1 MRADVPEMS
10 GEAQDDGQPTQ
21 SVAPGSDLAT
31 IVAGIGAS
39 AGGVEALSAFFD
51 ALPNDVDV
59 AFVVVVHLSPEH
71 RSQLP
76 DILASHT

>member
-10 GEAQDDGQPTQ
+10 GAAHDDAEPTQ
-21 SVAPGSDLAT
+21 AAAHGTDLAT

-51 ALPNDVDV
+51 ALPKGYGRM
-59 AFVVVVHLSPEH
+59 P
-71 RSQLP
+71 P
-76 DILASHT
+76 